1 MNLNELIGERIKL
14 LRTAKKLSGEQLAKQ
29 LNITKSAIS
38 QWEKGKSLPN
48 RANLIKLAE
57 ILGVDDEY
65 LVSGTGRFAGI
76 DQIIDETAIYKNRE
90 QLLDAAHSIMNRL
103 TDDELIS
110 QMIYSF
116 DSLNEDSKKQFL
128 LLQIKR
134 LDLAKNNSYAHQNR
148 LKKISLDNLK

>member
-14 LRTAKKLSGEQLAKQ
+14 LRTAKKLSGEQLAQQ

-38 QWEKGKSLPN
+38 QWEKWKSLPN

-57 ILGVDDEY
+57 ILEVDDEY
-65 LVSGTGRFAGI
+65 LVSGTGQFAGI
-76 DQIIDETAIYKNRE
+76 DQIIDETAIYKNRQ

-116 DSLNEDSKKQFL
+116 DSLNEDSKKNFL

-148 LKKISLDNLK
+148 LEKISLDNLK

>member
-65 LVSGTGRFAGI
+65 LVSGTGQFAGI

-134 LDLAKNNSYAHQNR
+134 LDIAKNNSYAHQNR
-148 LKKISLDNLK
+148 LEKISLDNLK

>member
-14 LRTAKKLSGEQLAKQ
+14 LRTAKKLSGEQLAQQ

-57 ILGVDDEY
+57 ILEVDDEY
-65 LVSGTGRFAGI
+65 LVSGTGQFAGI
-76 DQIIDETAIYKNRE
+76 DQIIDETAIYKNRQ

-116 DSLNEDSKKQFL
+116 DSLNEDSKKRFL

-134 LDLAKNNSYAHQNR
+134 LDLAKNNSYTHQNR
-148 LKKISLDNLK
+148 LEKISLDNLK

>member
-14 LRTAKKLSGEQLAKQ
+14 LRTAKKLSGEQLAQQ

-57 ILGVDDEY
+57 ILEVDDEY
-65 LVSGTGRFAGI
+65 LVSGTGQFAGI
-76 DQIIDETAIYKNRE
+76 DQIIDETAIYKSRQ

-116 DSLNEDSKKQFL
+116 DSLNEDSKKNFL

-148 LKKISLDNLK
+148 LEKISLDNLK

>member
-65 LVSGTGRFAGI
+65 LVSGTGQFAGI

-128 LLQIKR
+128 LLQFKR
-134 LDLAKNNSYAHQNR
+134 LNLAKNNSYAHQNR
-148 LKKISLDNLK
+148 LEKISLDNLK

>member
-148 LKKISLDNLK
+148 LEKISLDNLK

>member
-65 LVSGTGRFAGI
+65 LVSGTGRF
-76 DQIIDETAIYKNRE
+76 
-90 QLLDAAHSIMNRL
+90 LCHS
-103 TDDELIS
+103 
-110 QMIYSF
+110 F
-116 DSLNEDSKKQFL
+116 K
-128 LLQIKR
+128 
-134 LDLAKNNSYAHQNR
+134 
-148 LKKISLDNLK
+148 

>member
-14 LRTAKKLSGEQLAKQ
+14 LRTAKKLSGEQLAQQ

-48 RANLIKLAE
+48 RANLIKLAK
-57 ILGVDDEY
+57 ILEVDDEY
-65 LVSGTGRFAGI
+65 LVSGTGQFAGI
-76 DQIIDETAIYKNRE
+76 DQIIDETAIYKNRQ

-116 DSLNEDSKKQFL
+116 DSLNEDSKKRFL

-148 LKKISLDNLK
+148 LEKISLDNLK

>member
-14 LRTAKKLSGEQLAKQ
+14 LRTAKKLSGEQLAQQ

-57 ILGVDDEY
+57 ILEVDDEY
-65 LVSGTGRFAGI
+65 LVSGTGQFAGI
-76 DQIIDETAIYKNRE
+76 DQIIDETAIYKNRQ

-103 TDDELIS
+103 IDDELIS

-116 DSLNEDSKKQFL
+116 DSLNEDSKKRFL

-148 LKKISLDNLK
+148 LEKISLDNLK

>member
-65 LVSGTGRFAGI
+65 LVSGTGRFTGI

-90 QLLDAAHSIMNRL
+90 QLLDAAYSIMNRL

-148 LKKISLDNLK
+148 LEKISLDNLK

>member
-65 LVSGTGRFAGI
+65 LVSGTGRFTGI

>member
-57 ILGVDDEY
+57 ILEVDDEY

-76 DQIIDETAIYKNRE
+76 DQIIDETVIYKNRE

-148 LKKISLDNLK
+148 LEKISLDNLK

>member
-14 LRTAKKLSGEQLAKQ
+14 SRTAKKLSGEQLAQQ
-29 LNITKSAIS
+29 LNIAKSAIS

-57 ILGVDDEY
+57 ILEVDDEY
-65 LVSGTGRFAGI
+65 LVSGTGQFAGI
-76 DQIIDETAIYKNRE
+76 DQIIDETAIYKNRQ

-116 DSLNEDSKKQFL
+116 DSLNEDSKKRFL

-148 LKKISLDNLK
+148 LEKISLDNLK

>member
-57 ILGVDDEY
+57 ILEVDDEY
-65 LVSGTGRFAGI
+65 LVSGTGQFAGI
-76 DQIIDETAIYKNRE
+76 DRIIDETSIYKNRE
-90 QLLDAAHSIMNRL
+90 QLLDAAHNIMNRL

-110 QMIYSF
+110 QMTYSF
-116 DSLNEDSKKQFL
+116 DSLNEDSKKRFL
-128 LLQIKR
+128 LLLIKR
-134 LDLAKNNSYAHQNR
+134 LDFTKNNGYAHRNR
-148 LKKISLDNLK
+148 LEKISLDNLK

>member
-57 ILGVDDEY
+57 ILEVDDEY
-65 LVSGTGRFAGI
+65 LVSGTGQFAGI
-76 DQIIDETAIYKNRE
+76 DQIIDETAIYKNRQ

-148 LKKISLDNLK
+148 LEKISLDNLK

>member
-148 LKKISLDNLK
+148 LEKISLDSLK

>member
-57 ILGVDDEY
+57 ILEVDDEY
-65 LVSGTGRFAGI
+65 LVSGTGQFAGI

-90 QLLDAAHSIMNRL
+90 QLLDAAHNIMNRL

-110 QMIYSF
+110 QMTYSF
-116 DSLNEDSKKQFL
+116 DSLNEDSKKRFL
-128 LLQIKR
+128 LLLIKR
-134 LDLAKNNSYAHQNR
+134 LDFTKNNGYAHRNR
-148 LKKISLDNLK
+148 LEKISLDNLK

>member
-14 LRTAKKLSGEQLAKQ
+14 LRTAKKLSGEQLAQQ

-57 ILGVDDEY
+57 ILEVDDEY
-65 LVSGTGRFAGI
+65 LVSGTGQFAGI
-76 DQIIDETAIYKNRE
+76 DQIIDETAIYKNRQ

-116 DSLNEDSKKQFL
+116 DSLNEDSKKKFL

-148 LKKISLDNLK
+148 LEKISLDNLK

>member
-57 ILGVDDEY
+57 ILEVDDEY
-65 LVSGTGRFAGI
+65 LVSGTGQFAGI
-76 DQIIDETAIYKNRE
+76 DQIIDETAIYKNRQ

-116 DSLNEDSKKQFL
+116 DSLNEDSKKRFL

-148 LKKISLDNLK
+148 LEKISLDNLK

>member
-14 LRTAKKLSGEQLAKQ
+14 LRTAKKLSGEQLAQQ

-57 ILGVDDEY
+57 ILEVDDEY
-65 LVSGTGRFAGI
+65 LVSGTGQFAGI
-76 DQIIDETAIYKNRE
+76 DQIIDETAIYKNRQ

-116 DSLNEDSKKQFL
+116 DSLNEDSKKRFL

-148 LKKISLDNLK
+148 LEKISLDNLK

>member
-57 ILGVDDEY
+57 ILEVDDEY
-65 LVSGTGRFAGI
+65 LVSGTGQFAGI
-76 DQIIDETAIYKNRE
+76 DQIIDETAIYKNRQ

-116 DSLNEDSKKQFL
+116 DSLNEDSKKNFL

-148 LKKISLDNLK
+148 LEKISLDNLK

>member
-14 LRTAKKLSGEQLAKQ
+14 LRTAKKLSGEQLAQQ

-57 ILGVDDEY
+57 ILEVDDEY
-65 LVSGTGRFAGI
+65 LVSGTGQFAGI
-76 DQIIDETAIYKNRE
+76 DQIIDETAIYKNRQ

-116 DSLNEDSKKQFL
+116 DSLNEDSKKNFL

-148 LKKISLDNLK
+148 LEKISLDNLK

>member
-57 ILGVDDEY
+57 ILDVDDEY
-65 LVSGTGRFAGI
+65 LVSGTGKFAGI
-76 DQIIDETAIYKNRE
+76 DRIIDETAIYKNRE
-90 QLLDAAHSIMNRL
+90 QLLDAAHNIMNRL

-110 QMIYSF
+110 QMTYSF
-116 DSLNEDSKKQFL
+116 DSLNEDSKKRFL
-128 LLQIKR
+128 LLLIKR
-134 LDLAKNNSYAHQNR
+134 LDFTKSNGYAHQNR
-148 LKKISLDNLK
+148 LEKISQDNLK

>member
-14 LRTAKKLSGEQLAKQ
+14 LRTAKKLSGEQLAQQ
-29 LNITKSAIS
+29 LNISKSAIS

-57 ILGVDDEY
+57 ILEVDDEY
-65 LVSGTGRFAGI
+65 LVSGTGQFAGI
-76 DQIIDETAIYKNRE
+76 DQIIDETAIYKNRQ

-116 DSLNEDSKKQFL
+116 DSLNEDSKKNFL

-148 LKKISLDNLK
+148 LEKISLDNLK

>member
-57 ILGVDDEY
+57 ILEVDDEY
-65 LVSGTGRFAGI
+65 LVSGTGEFAGI
-76 DQIIDETAIYKNRE
+76 DQIIDETAIYKNRK
-90 QLLDAAHSIMNRL
+90 QLLDTAHNVMNRL

-110 QMIYSF
+110 QMTYSF
-116 DSLNEDSKKQFL
+116 DSLNEDSKKRFL
-128 LLQIKR
+128 LILIKR
-134 LDLAKNNSYAHQNR
+134 LDLAKGNSYAHQNR
-148 LKKISLDNLK
+148 LEKISLDNLK